1 MKNEKHQGR
10 LAQLGIYLGKYLRMF
25 VYQSDWKLLPMAA
38 IIAGVVTV
46 VVGSNMFVTQEG
58 TLTGCFALVCVCL
71 WNGVFN
77 SIQVV
82 CRERAILKREHR
94 AGLHISS
101 YLGAHVI
108 YQFLLCLAQT
118 VITLVICH
126 LVEVSFPSTG
136 IITPWG
142 IVDIGITIFLIT
154 YTADLMALMISC
166 IVRDTT
172 TAMTVMP
179 FVLMFQLIFSG
190 GFFGLTGFA
199 EKICSL
205 TVSKWGLDSMCAV
218 GRYNELPMVTLWNT
232 IFKFKD
238 VEIGG
243 EKPLLELIRYAQ
255 NNGYRDQFLQW
266 SGSYN
271 TSENYTA
278 TVEHVLHNWG
288 MIALLGVVF
297 LLLSWIFL
305 HSVDR
310 DKR

>member
-25 VYQSDWKLLPMAA
+25 IYQSDWKFLPMAA